1 MTALAALVL
10 LASSTVRAED
20 LLAPGTMICT
30 CTPAASAAAAPP
42 VAAEEAPAPSWR
54 SSRLGLYAGATSLA
68 LFGGSFA
75 AHLRSNSDLTL
86 QGGDS
91 RWNAASTALLIGGAA
106 MAGFTAAIFAF
117 RF

>member
-20 LLAPGTMICT
+20 LLAPGAMICT
-30 CTPAASAAAAPP
+30 CVPAITAASAPP
-42 VAAEEAPAPSWR
+42 VAAEEAPAPSWNR
-54 SSRLGLYAGATSLA
+54 GRLGLYAGATSLA

-75 AHLRSNSDLTL
+75 AHVRSSDPTL
-86 QGGDS
+86 QGGDN
-91 RWNAASTALLIGGAA
+91 RWNTASTAMLIGGAA
-106 MAGFTAAIFAF
+106 MAGFTAALFAF